1 MKVSKLRR
9 TTIVR
14 QTIIIVLCI
23 AAGWYIKAKLTPKAP
38 QMAQMGG
45 VPQVLVA
52 KSQKVDMLPERS
64 YIGKVEAIQSV
75 DIHPQI
81 SGYVE
86 KILFKEGSLVKAGDI
101 LFIIEPQRYEANVK
115 LAEANLDQAQA
126 VLVKVEKDY
135 KRQKSLNKQ
144 KFASEAALD
153 AAQAALEEAKAA
165 VKQAAANLDLARIN
179 LAYTEIKAPIDGIIG
194 KALVTEGNFVNS
206 STQTLA
212 RIVQNAPIRVT
223 FSISDKDF
231 LSMTQKA
238 QELGQEFVEHQLVLS
253 NNTIFNEQP
262 SNTFFN
268 NEIDAATATM
278 PIYLEYPNQKN
289 WLIPGNYVTV
299 NIADKGGVENAVSII
314 TSAVNQDKTGTFVYV
329 VNENNIVEERR
340 VKLGKTKGNK
350 QVVLEGLEIG
360 ENIIVQGIQKVKHG
374 SSVQM
379 QEIPQQGEL

>member
-1 MKVSKLRR
+1 MKVSKLSK
-9 TTIVR
+9 TKIIQ
-14 QTIIIVLCI
+14 QTIIIILCV

-45 VPQVLVA
+45 VPQVLIA
-52 KSQKVDMLPERS
+52 KSQKVDMLPQRS

-86 KILFKEGSLVKAGDI
+86 KILFKEGSLVKAGDT

-126 VLVKVEKDY
+126 VLLKVEKDY

-153 AAQAALEEAKAA
+153 AAQAALSEAKAN
-165 VKQAAANLDLARIN
+165 VKQASANLDLARIN

-238 QELGQEFVEHQLVLS
+238 QELGKEFVEHQLVLS
-253 NNTIFNEQP
+253 NNTIFNEKP
-262 SNTFFN
+262 NNTFFN
-268 NEIDAATATM
+268 NEIDASTATM
-278 PIYLEYPNQKN
+278 PIYLEYANSKN

-299 NIADKGGVENAVSII
+299 NIADKGGADGAVSII
-314 TSAVNQDKTGTFVYV
+314 TSALSQDSNGNFVYV
-329 VNENNIVEERR
+329 VDEDNMVQERR
-340 VKLGKTKGNK
+340 VKTGKTMGNK
-350 QVVLEGLEIG
+350 QIILEGLGIG
-360 ENIIVQGIQKVKHG
+360 ENIIVQGIQKVKPG
-374 SSVQM
+374 ITVKT